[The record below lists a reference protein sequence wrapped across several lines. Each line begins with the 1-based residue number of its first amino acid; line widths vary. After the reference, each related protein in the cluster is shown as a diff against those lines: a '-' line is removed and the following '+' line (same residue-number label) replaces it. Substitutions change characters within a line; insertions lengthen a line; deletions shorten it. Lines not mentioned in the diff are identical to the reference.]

1 MFNDHDDD
9 DDDDWNIWQKHDI
22 SDVWWAP
29 TQPAMWPW
37 WGVHLGWSRFSS
49 ISGWKPFLF
58 IFASF
63 YCENSVFLIFSKTIT
78 LMQSRL
84 RWIMNNQNGCLL
96 SPRFETGQW
105 TVSIGHPH
113 YAMCTCLYSVAK
125 TSWYDFPCQNWMM
138 RCYLIGRLWKD
149 QDSKRSLATTVE
161 RLPKGEKNIVTYMM
175 IWWMGWFV
183 TQERQLCFRVIF
195 QQINKTFRSI
205 NPSRCHNLHP
215 TLEILIRYTPAS
227 VNICFLLWKL

>member
-29 TQPAMWPW
+29 TQPAMWPR
-37 WGVHLGWSRFSS
+37 WGIYFCWSGFSS
-49 ISGWKPFLF
+49 ISGWKSFLF

-78 LMQSRL
+78 LMQFRL

-113 YAMCTCLYSVAK
+113 YALCTSLYSVAK
-125 TSWYDFPCQNWMM
+125 TTWYDFPCQKLDDEMLSYRSALKRW
-138 RCYLIGRLWKD
+138 RFQKISGDDCWKI
-149 QDSKRSLATTVE
+149 T
-161 RLPKGEKNIVTYMM
+161 KG
-175 IWWMGWFV
+175 
-183 TQERQLCFRVIF
+183 
-195 QQINKTFRSI
+195 
-205 NPSRCHNLHP
+205 
-215 TLEILIRYTPAS
+215 
-227 VNICFLLWKL
+227 WKEYCCLYDGVMNGLVCDARMF